1 MVPARGKLPAS
12 PGHPVPVRPGRAC
25 LVAHGT
31 RQNKKRTGPV
41 GGGRRRAPQN
51 YGTTHDALVRCP
63 STITKQSMRWPN
75 APSGHQPP
83 IPRRAGLAFASRDD
97 RPKPALSAPLTD
109 RIGMVPTR
117 GKPQG
122 SPGHPPRGTRAGAC
136 PVAHGTGQKQKPAR
150 GRRSKTGAGLHEERP
165 CAIARQPHGGGVEH
179 TSQKMTQSRD

>member
-1 MVPARGKLPAS
+1 MPRPAISPRSPAGRGLPL
-12 PGHPVPVRPGRAC
+12 HP
-25 LVAHGT
+25 
-31 RQNKKRTGPV
+31 
-41 GGGRRRAPQN
+41 
-51 YGTTHDALVRCP
+51 GTTAPNPRCP
-63 STITKQSMRWPN
+63 T
-75 APSGHQPP
+75 
-83 IPRRAGLAFASRDD
+83 
-97 RPKPALSAPLTD
+97 PLTD